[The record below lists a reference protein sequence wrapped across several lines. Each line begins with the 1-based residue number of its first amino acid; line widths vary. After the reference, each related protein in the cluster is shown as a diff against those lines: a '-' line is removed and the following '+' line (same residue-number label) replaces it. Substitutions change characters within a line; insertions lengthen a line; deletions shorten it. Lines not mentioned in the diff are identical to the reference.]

1 MGKFS
6 KPRNTQWHGRDE
18 ETLILPKV
26 APDPKPQTEAP
37 VDVSDDE
44 LLDINLSENQP
55 PVAVPPVQPAPEPE
69 YDEDDMSEEEPR
81 NFAGRN
87 RKIVM
92 ISICSV
98 AAAFLIGLVAVV
110 GFLLGSDPNDG
121 KILNNVFV
129 AGVNLGNM
137 TKEEAESA
145 LRRATDLTYT
155 LEDMVVELPDT
166 IITLSPKDTGAKLDI
181 EAAVQAAFDYGRVGT
196 RAEKKQALENSTSKE
211 HPIALLPYL
220 NLNVDFIRTQLDE
233 YGKVFNSD
241 FQQVSVTTEGD
252 RPILD
257 ASEDGFDPKAPGQ
270 TLVINVGK
278 PGRYVDINKVYN
290 QVLDAYSF
298 NRFLV
303 KIEMDQAETLPEEV
317 DLKELYDLYYE
328 APVNA
333 VVDSE
338 NDSVTHECYGY
349 GFDMEKAQAILE
361 EAQYG
366 DTVRIPLE
374 MIPPEWNSELLFRDV
389 LGTCQTKHTTNE
401 KRNTNLRLACAAV
414 NGFILNPGEVFDF
427 NTVVGKRTKEKGY
440 QAAAAYDG
448 GKTVQTLGGGICQV
462 SSTIYYC
469 VLLADLETIDRSPHS
484 YVSSY
489 MDPGTDATVSW
500 GGPEFS
506 FRNNTNYPIRIE
518 AEVSDG
524 YVKVQLLGTDE
535 KDYYIEI
542 EYEILSYKSYD
553 TVYEEYAPDNSE
565 GYEDGEVIQTP
576 YTGCN
581 VQTYKCKYDKET
593 KELIS
598 REKDQYSSYKS
609 RDQIIAKVTEETE
622 PPTEPDPTNPPSDD
636 PTDPPTDDPTT
647 PPAADPTD
655 PPADNPPADDP
666 PADNPPADDPPAQ
679 DPPAQDPPPAPPA
692 DGGEA
697 A

>member
-18 ETLILPKV
+18 ETMILPKIT
-26 APDPKPQTEAP
+26 PDPKPQTEASAN
-37 VDVSDDE
+37 VFDDE
-44 LLDINLSENQP
+44 LLDINPSEIQP
-55 PVAVPPVQPAPEPE
+55 PVTVPPVQPAPAPE
-69 YDEDDMSEEEPR
+69 FDEDEETQDESR
-81 NFAGRN
+81 NFSGKN
-87 RKIVM
+87 RKIVL

-98 AAAFLIGLVAVV
+98 AAALLIGLVAVV

-129 AGVNLGNM
+129 AGVNIGNM

-155 LEDMVVELPDT
+155 MEDMVVELPDT

-196 RAEKKQALENSTSKE
+196 RAEKKQALESSMNTE

-220 NLNVDFIRTQLDE
+220 NLNVDFIRTQLEE

-257 ASEDGFDPKAPGQ
+257 ASEDGFSPDAPCQ
-270 TLVINVGK
+270 TLVIHVGK
-278 PGRYVDINKVYN
+278 PGRYVDITKVYN

-303 KIEMDQAETLPEEV
+303 KVEMEQAETMPEEV
-317 DLKELYDLYYE
+317 DLQELYDLYYE

-333 VVDSE
+333 VVDSKT
-338 NDSVTHECYGY
+338 DSVTHECYGY
-349 GFDMEKAQAILE
+349 GFDLEKARAMLD

-366 DTVRIPLE
+366 ETVRIPFE
-374 MIPPEWNSELLFRDV
+374 MIPPELNGELMFRDV

-401 KRNTNLRLACAAV
+401 KRNTNLRLACEAV
-414 NGFILNPGEVFDF
+414 DGFILNPGEVFDF

-535 KDYYIEI
+535 KDYYVEI
-542 EYEILSYKSYD
+542 EYEILSYRSYE

-565 GYEDGEVIQTP
+565 GYTDGEVIQTP

-593 KELIS
+593 KKLIS

-609 RDQIIAKVTEETE
+609 RDQIIAKIVEETE
-622 PPTEPDPTNPPSDD
+622 PPTEPDSTNPPAD
-636 PTDPPTDDPTT
+636 PTDPPVVDPTT
-647 PPAADPTD
+647 PPAVDPTDPPAVEPNPTD
-655 PPADNPPADDP
+655 PPADNPPAE
-666 PADNPPADDPPAQ
+666 
-679 DPPAQDPPPAPPA
+679 DPPAQDPPPAAPPA

-697 A
+697 T